1 MQVPLSAAK
10 AIAVAL
16 AVAMA
21 LLLDVLKAAEF
32 AASTTPVWP
41 TARAASIAS
50 AAACRVGK
58 PRYCSLCA
66 ARYTKTSGDKAET
79 PAQSL
84 ACTHVGEVSSVE
96 C

>member
-21 LLLDVLKAAEF
+21 LLLEVLKAAEF

-41 TARAASIAS
+41 TAREASIAS
-50 AAACRVGK
+50 AAACRVDK
-58 PRYCSLCA
+58 PKYSSLYA
-66 ARYTKTSGDKAET
+66 ARYTKPQEKKLKLLHSRLLVLT
-79 PAQSL
+79 L
-84 ACTHVGEVSSVE
+84 V
-96 C
+96 

>member
-10 AIAVAL
+10 AMAVAL

-41 TARAASIAS
+41 TAREASIAS
-50 AAACRVGK
+50 AAALV
-58 PRYCSLCA
+58 
-66 ARYTKTSGDKAET
+66 
-79 PAQSL
+79 
-84 ACTHVGEVSSVE
+84 
-96 C
+96 